1 VATEVARA
9 EAKEEVK
16 KQLAPLPAPVSFEE

>member
-1 VATEVARA
+1 MRTVDEKRA

-16 KQLAPLPAPVSFEE
+16 KLVKEI